1 MALLLS
7 DNIQAKKIIRDK
19 EEHVIT
25 KEPIHQDN
33 VTVLMCMS
41 QIIRAAKYIKYNYQ
55 NWFDT

>member
-41 QIIRAAKYIKYNYQ
+41 QIKRAAKYIKYNYQ
-55 NWFDT
+55 N